1 MKILVAMSS
10 PEYLRFYDDTVL
22 ELARRGHD
30 VWLAAGMVRE
40 GKPVRFDG
48 IVQAHPRVVVAGVI
62 PERGDGWSTLA
73 RAVRG
78 TMDFVR
84 YLHPRL
90 CDAPLLRARVKRQ
103 ALPAL
108 LQGVDRVRA
117 LGAGRVERVMTR
129 LAAIERAIPPA
140 PALLRFLDQQAP
152 DVLLVSPLV
161 EPASDQVDL
170 VRAAQARG
178 IRVGT
183 LVASWDNLTNKGDLR
198 VAAGLVTV
206 WNEAQKREAVELH
219 RVAPATV
226 AVTGAQAFDR
236 WFDRQPSR
244 ARDAFCRQVGL
255 PDDRSFVLYTGSS
268 IFIARAEVEMPFVR
282 AWIEALRTSADPAV
296 RRLGVLVRPHP
307 YNGRAWNP
315 EVFAGMEAV
324 AVWPRGG
331 YDPVDEENRAGLFD
345 SLWHASAVVGI
356 NTSAMIEAAI
366 VGRPVFSIETPQFA
380 GAQDGTLHYQHL
392 LPENGGF
399 LRVASTLDAHVE
411 QLAAALRDPAGA
423 RRELARFV
431 STFVRPHGIDRP
443 AMPVLVEAIEHFG
456 ASPAPAPS
464 RVTTGALVLRA
475 LLRPVRGWT
484 LLLPPSQ
491 RARRR
496 RAKPP
501 LTQGNVDPLVR
512 DGMTRRARLP
522 DPAVRVWTVGRPVV
536 VSRPSAADAGR
547 LATGVLATLVAA
559 RRAGAAACVLRPAA
573 PGGDGLLALTPVD
586 VAVMAPHG
594 AAGLWVR
601 AAWHA
606 SAAVRWGRSHAEATY
621 ASFWRE
627 LSRELRRAAGD
638 EAMPDALRTRLRAMT
653 RATLDRAAAVVDR
666 PAPLPRRLLRERV
679 EVRLPEG
686 VAREAERALA
696 ALGVGFERPLVVI
709 EDLRRPE
716 AGGAIARY
724 LAEEG
729 YQVVRVGAAADARR
743 HPGVVDVPGPIA
755 AGGVG
760 VFALLRARFVVCASA
775 ELQQVAC
782 LTNAPS
788 LRLDAPDPV
797 SGHPVRDDSFYALS
811 EIVDLDSGRRYG
823 RDEQLEEGF
832 FRNLRNC
839 GWRGTPVDQALA
851 AVQEMHQ
858 AQRGGWQESGA
869 QAAFRART
877 AAAAAALAG
886 RVPSAVRWGADDG
899 FLGDGRL
906 ARCQADGVL

>member
-1 MKILVAMSS
+1 VKILVAMSS

-30 VWLAAGMVRE
+30 VRLAASMVRE

-73 RAVRG
+73 RAVGG

-108 LQGVDRVRA
+108 LQWVDRVHA
-117 LGAGRVERVMTR
+117 LDAGRVERVMTR

-140 PALLRFLDQQAP
+140 PALLRFLDEQAP

-198 VAAGLVTV
+198 VAAGLVAV

-226 AVTGAQAFDR
+226 AITGAQAFDR

-282 AWIEALRTSADPAV
+282 AWIEALRASADPAV

-307 YNGRAWNP
+307 YNGRAWDP
-315 EVFAGMEAV
+315 DVFAGVEGV

-399 LRVASTLDAHVE
+399 LRVASTLDTHVD
-411 QLAAALRDPAGA
+411 QLAAALRDPDGA

-431 STFVRPHGIDRP
+431 SAFVRPHGIDRP
-443 AMPVLVEAIEHFG
+443 AMPLLVEAIERFA
-456 ASPAPAPS
+456 ASPAPPPS
-464 RVTTGALVLRA
+464 RVTTGERVLRA

-484 LLLPPSQ
+484 LLLPPSR

-496 RAKPP
+496 RAKSAQAAEPA
-501 LTQGNVDPLVR
+501 
-512 DGMTRRARLP
+512 AR
-522 DPAVRVWTVGRPVV
+522 PAVAKRVLPTAMFALLLGPFAAAGLLVAGFAGADVAGRPPFSYQPPANAAEAAGMALGPETLRFLEMGQDATRPMPVRPDIISSSVPFATTAEAAIWGRSLPLLRVV
-536 VSRPSAADAGR
+536 ERFGGIPDAATRHR
-547 LATGVLATLVAA
+547 LGCLASDIRAEALVAYLAPDGQECEPGAAAREVAA
-559 RRAGAAACVLRPAA
+559 R
-573 PGGDGLLALTPVD
+573 
-586 VAVMAPHG
+586 
-594 AAGLWVR
+594 
-601 AAWHA
+601 
-606 SAAVRWGRSHAEATY
+606 
-621 ASFWRE
+621 
-627 LSRELRRAAGD
+627 
-638 EAMPDALRTRLRAMT
+638 
-653 RATLDRAAAVVDR
+653 
-666 PAPLPRRLLRERV
+666 
-679 EVRLPEG
+679 
-686 VAREAERALA
+686 AR
-696 ALGVGFERPLVVI
+696 
-709 EDLRRPE
+709 
-716 AGGAIARY
+716 
-724 LAEEG
+724 
-729 YQVVRVGAAADARR
+729 
-743 HPGVVDVPGPIA
+743 
-755 AGGVG
+755 
-760 VFALLRARFVVCASA
+760 
-775 ELQQVAC
+775 
-782 LTNAPS
+782 
-788 LRLDAPDPV
+788 
-797 SGHPVRDDSFYALS
+797 
-811 EIVDLDSGRRYG
+811 
-823 RDEQLEEGF
+823 
-832 FRNLRNC
+832 
-839 GWRGTPVDQALA
+839 
-851 AVQEMHQ
+851 
-858 AQRGGWQESGA
+858 
-869 QAAFRART
+869 
-877 AAAAAALAG
+877 
-886 RVPSAVRWGADDG
+886 
-899 FLGDGRL
+899 
-906 ARCQADGVL
+906 